1 MRGNF
6 AGWIAAA
13 ALTAVPMGLWAQ
25 AAVAPA
31 TPATLPLAGVHY
43 HYWTEQL
50 VQWIGPELPY
60 SMIVLEVDDRG
71 KQPVYDAELVDKSG
85 KEAVHYT
92 NSAEQLALDKRA
104 RLTAY
109 QVPMEFDGPADPSNG
124 AQYMLR
130 FNTEKGVPV
139 VWQFVLGSDVTEQGR
154 GVTAVSAAVPVL
166 LYREQGGVA
175 GQGTAVQI
183 GGVTSTAEVW
193 KEIAQP
199 PYFVPYHGALSVG
212 AHVLSFVPTNSSW
225 KQSTGKLADKA
236 GDELTAAKTPDGVTL
251 TNASLGVT
259 EELTLDANNA
269 VSGVTFGPVK
279 AKRDHTLS
287 LEFTPALAP
296 GAQSKFEVIAGKK
309 SKVAEGTVTTTKDA
323 GDMTEVWEFKKPDEL
338 KGKTVKASETLEQ

>member
-1 MRGNF
+1 MVSKF
-6 AGWIAAA
+6 AQYVAAA
-13 ALTAVPMGLWAQ
+13 VLAVAPAGVWGQ
-25 AAVAPA
+25 APAAPA
-31 TPATLPLAGVHY
+31 TPAALPLAGVHY

-60 SMIVLEVDDRG
+60 SMIVLDVDDRG
-71 KQPVYDAELVDKSG
+71 KQPVYDAELVDKIG

-109 QVPMEFDGPADPSNG
+109 QVPMKFDGPADPSNG

-139 VWQFVLGSDVTEQGR
+139 VWQFVLGTDVSEQGS
-154 GVTAVSAAVPVL
+154 GVTAVSAEVPVL
-166 LYREQGGVA
+166 LDREQGGLA

-183 GGVTSTAEVW
+183 GGVTSTAGVW
-193 KEIAQP
+193 KELAQP

-212 AHVLSFVPTNSSW
+212 THVLSVVPTNLSW
-225 KQSTGKLADKA
+225 KQSAGKLTDKA
-236 GDELTAAKTPDGVTL
+236 GDELTVMKTPDGVTL
-251 TNASLGVT
+251 TNASLGVA

-269 VSGVTFGPVK
+269 VSRVTFGPVK

-296 GAQSKFEVIAGKK
+296 GAQSKFELVAGKK
-309 SKVAEGTVTTTKDA
+309 SKIAEGTVTTTKDA
-323 GDMTEVWEFKKPDEL
+323 GGMTEVWEFKKPDEL
-338 KGKTVKASETLEQ
+338 KGKTVKASEALEP

>member
-13 ALTAVPMGLWAQ
+13 ALAAAPMVWGQTTA
-25 AAVAPA
+25 APA
-31 TPATLPLAGVHY
+31 TSATLPLAGVHY
-43 HYWTEQL
+43 HYWSEQL

-60 SMIVLEVDDRG
+60 SMIVLDVDDRG

-92 NSAEQLALDKRA
+92 NSAKQLALDKRA
-104 RLTAY
+104 HMTVY
-109 QVPMEFDGPADPSNG
+109 QVPMKFDGPLSPANG

-130 FNTEKGVPV
+130 FNTEKNVPV
-139 VWQFVLGSDVTEQGR
+139 VWQFVLGTDVTEQGS
-154 GVTAVSAAVPVL
+154 GATAVSAEVPVL
-166 LYREQGGVA
+166 IYREQGGLA

-193 KEIAQP
+193 KELAQP

-212 AHVLSFVPTNSSW
+212 AHVLSVVSTNVSW
-225 KQSTGKLADKA
+225 KLSAGKLTDKA
-236 GDELTAAKTPDGVTL
+236 DDELAVAKTPDGVTL
-251 TNASLGVT
+251 TNESAGVA

-269 VSGVTFGPVK
+269 ISRVTFGPVK

-296 GAQSKFEVIAGKK
+296 GAQSKFELIAGKK
-309 SKVAEGTVTTTKDA
+309 SKIGDGTVSATKDA
-323 GDMTEVWEFKKPDEL
+323 GGMTEVWEFKKPDEL
-338 KGKTVKASETLEQ
+338 KGKSEKASVALEQ